1 VPIESIRRMSPS
13 AFRHDRMRPKGSEDG
28 AIAIMTPFVLIVML
42 GMFIY
47 LAGETWLI
55 DW

>member
-1 VPIESIRRMSPS
+1 MSPGHRKEITLWS
-13 AFRHDRMRPKGSEDG
+13 
-28 AIAIMTPFVLIVML
+28 IVML

>member
-1 VPIESIRRMSPS
+1 MSPGHRKES
-13 AFRHDRMRPKGSEDG
+13 TLWG
-28 AIAIMTPFVLIVML
+28 IVML